1 MPDFMLV
8 LSGSCIYTGRRGQS
22 EKDGQT
28 GQPEQDIQK
37 QDIQNRTT
45 ARTGQ
50 AE

>member
-1 MPDFMLV
+1 MLI
-8 LSGSCIYTGRRGQS
+8 LSGSCIYTDRRGQS
-22 EKDGQT
+22 EQDGQT

-37 QDIQNRTT
+37 QDIQNRTSETT